1 MAGAG
6 RWSWERDLAGKPRKN
21 EVVAKA
27 REHDSSLAFVFPL
40 MGARRPPARHEL
52 SFLWLDKGRWL
63 RINLLADMKK
73 TTLDPR
79 SNASR
84 RHFLKGTA
92 MASALALARPVDTL
106 AEATPRAVPGAM
118 AEEGSSAL
126 PPSFSGLEPL
136 GSRVH
141 PITADEFHGRL
152 LRAQKLMAEL
162 TPKYDAVFF
171 APGTSLYYFTG
182 IRWGVSE
189 RLLALVL
196 PRSGDPIVVVPA
208 FEEGRMR
215 ERMRFAAEVRAW
227 QEDESPTK
235 IAAAA
240 LADRGIRTGRIGVEE
255 TAAFTFFDH
264 LREAGPGFECVSADP
279 VTIACRGRKSAHELE
294 LMRLACEATF
304 DVFRAVFASLK
315 PGMSQE
321 DIGKLVEGGFSKM
334 GLHGGALVL
343 LGASAALP
351 HGTIKPQKLKEGDV
365 VLIDG
370 GCTVEGYE
378 SDVTRTRIF
387 GKAPEKMARAYEI
400 VRKAQDAALDA
411 ARAGRLSGTVDDAAR
426 KVITDAG
433 YGPDYKYFTHRLGH
447 GIGLDGHEHPY
458 LVRGS
463 KTVLEPG
470 MTFSNEPGIYI
481 PGEFGMRCEDDMVI
495 AADGPAQLLTQGFPV
510 SLEKPLG

>member
-1 MAGAG
+1 VLSERLPFFFIG
-6 RWSWERDLAGKPRKN
+6 RDELPIRLDKRRSYQINLIADMRKPI
-21 EVVAKA
+21 EGSVV
-27 REHDSSLAFVFPL
+27 DSS
-40 MGARRPPARHEL
+40 RRE
-52 SFLWLDKGRWL
+52 FL
-63 RINLLADMKK
+63 N
-73 TTLDPR
+73 
-79 SNASR
+79 
-84 RHFLKGTA
+84 GTVA
-92 MASALALARPVDTL
+92 LSALAVA
-106 AEATPRAVPGAM
+106 PRANAM
-118 AEEGSSAL
+118 FDDAGGAL
-126 PPSFSGLEPL
+126 PPAFSGLKPL
-136 GSRVH
+136 GSRIH
-141 PITADEFHGRL
+141 PITTEEFQGRIQH
-152 LRAQKLMAEL
+152 AQKLMSEL
-162 TPKYDAVFF
+162 VPKYDALFV
-171 APGTSLYYFTG
+171 APGTSLYYLTG
-182 IRWGVSE
+182 IRWGISE

-196 PRSGDPIVVVPA
+196 PRTGDAIVVVPA

-215 ERMRFAAEVRAW
+215 EKLHFAAEVRAW

-240 LADRGIRTGRIGVEE
+240 LGDRGIRTGRLGVEE

-264 LREAGPGFECVSADP
+264 LRNAAPGFECVSADP

-304 DVFRAVFASLK
+304 DVFRAMFASLK
-315 PGMSQE
+315 QGMSQD

-370 GCTVEGYE
+370 GCAVDGYA
-378 SDVTRTRIF
+378 SDVTRTGIF
-387 GKAPEKMARAYEI
+387 GKPPEKVARVYEI

-426 KVITDAG
+426 KVVTDGG
-433 YGPDYKYFTHRLGH
+433 YGPDYEYFTHRLGH

-463 KTVLEPG
+463 TTVLEPG

-495 AADGPAQLLTQGFPV
+495 TADGPAQLLTLGFPV

>member
-1 MAGAG
+1 MSDDAGGPLPA
-6 RWSWERDLAGKPRKN
+6 
-21 EVVAKA
+21 
-27 REHDSSLAFVFPL
+27 AF
-40 MGARRPPARHEL
+40 
-52 SFLWLDKGRWL
+52 
-63 RINLLADMKK
+63 
-73 TTLDPR
+73 
-79 SNASR
+79 
-84 RHFLKGTA
+84 
-92 MASALALARPVDTL
+92 SALK
-106 AEATPRAVPGAM
+106 
-118 AEEGSSAL
+118 
-126 PPSFSGLEPL
+126 PL

-141 PITADEFHGRL
+141 PITADEFHQRMVH
-152 LRAQKLMAEL
+152 AQKLMSEL
-162 TPKYDAVFF
+162 APKFDALFV
-171 APGTSLYYFTG
+171 APGTSLYYLTG
-182 IRWGVSE
+182 IRWGISE

-196 PRSGDPIVVVPA
+196 PRTGDPIVIVPG
-208 FEEGRMR
+208 FEEGRLR
-215 ERMRFAAEVRAW
+215 EKLQFPAEVRVW

-235 IAAAA
+235 IAATA
-240 LADRGIRTGRIGVEE
+240 LGDRGIRTGRIGVEE

-264 LREAGPGFECVSADP
+264 LRGAAPGFECVSADAL
-279 VTIACRGRKSAHELE
+279 TIACRGRKSAHELE

-304 DVFRAVFASLK
+304 DVFRAMFASLK
-315 PGMSQE
+315 EGMSQE

-334 GLHGGALVL
+334 SLHGGALVL

-370 GCTVEGYE
+370 GCAVDGYQ
-378 SDVTRTRIF
+378 SDVTRTGIF
-387 GKAPEKMARAYEI
+387 GKAPEKVTRVYEI

-426 KVITDAG
+426 KVIADAG

-463 KTVLEPG
+463 KTVFEPG

-481 PGEFGMRCEDDMVI
+481 SGEFGMRCEDDMVI
-495 AADGPAQLLTQGFPV
+495 AADGPAQLLTPEFAV

>member
-1 MAGAG
+1 M
-6 RWSWERDLAGKPRKN
+6 RKPNLNRDTHP
-21 EVVAKA
+21 
-27 REHDSSLAFVFPL
+27 
-40 MGARRPPARHEL
+40 
-52 SFLWLDKGRWL
+52 
-63 RINLLADMKK
+63 
-73 TTLDPR
+73 
-79 SNASR
+79 SR
-84 RHFLKGTA
+84 REFLKGTA
-92 MASALALARPVDTL
+92 AASALVITSQNAGRPAAG
-106 AEATPRAVPGAM
+106 AE
-118 AEEGSSAL
+118 SL
-126 PPSFSGLEPL
+126 PEAFSGLKPL

-141 PITADEFHGRL
+141 PITAEEYRERL
-152 LRAQKLMAEL
+152 QHAQKLMTDL
-162 TPKYDAVFF
+162 SPRFDALFV

-182 IRWGVSE
+182 IRWGMSE

-196 PRSGDPIVVVPA
+196 PRTGDPIVVVPA

-215 ERMRFAAEVRAW
+215 EKLQFPAEVRIW
-227 QEDESPTK
+227 QEDQSPTK
-235 IAAAA
+235 IAAEA

-255 TAAFTFFDH
+255 TAPFTFYDH
-264 LREAGPGFECVSADP
+264 LRAAAPGCECVSADP
-279 VTIACRGRKSAHELE
+279 ITIACRGHKSAHELE

-304 DVFRAVFASLK
+304 DVFRAVFASVK
-315 PGMSQE
+315 EGMSQD

-334 GLHGGALVL
+334 GLRGGALVL

-365 VLIDG
+365 ILIDG
-370 GCTVEGYE
+370 GTGVEGYA
-378 SDVTRTRIF
+378 SDVTRTGVL
-387 GKAPEKMARAYEI
+387 GKPSEKVAHVYEV

-433 YGPDYKYFTHRLGH
+433 FGPDYKLFTHRLGH

-463 KTVLEPG
+463 KTVLEQG

-481 PGEFGMRCEDDMVI
+481 PGEFGLRCEDDMVI
-495 AADGPAQLLTQGFPV
+495 TADGPAQLLTKEFQV